1 MLRCMDVFVSHGRSD
16 EAWIRRELLKRIK
29 DAELYGV
36 NGPTLFE
43 VATRPG
49 FRVRVPVVRWEL
61 IVTTKH
67 PAMRGRGEDVRGA
80 LGDPDEIRHGR
91 WICAVARRV
100 DDRDGFLITAY
111 PTDAIK
117 EGTRVW
123 TK

>member
-1 MLRCMDVFVSHGRSD
+1 
-16 EAWIRRELLKRIK
+16 
-29 DAELYGV
+29 
-36 NGPTLFE
+36 
-43 VATRPG
+43 
-49 FRVRVPVVRWEL
+49 
-61 IVTTKH
+61 
-67 PAMRGRGEDVRGA
+67 MRGREDDVRGA
-80 LGDPDEIRHGR
+80 LSDPDEIRQSTSSQAVFLFYKLERPGR